1 MSVSYRNVSESV
13 ETRFKPLDLCTNS
26 LGYSVIN
33 CPELTAVAQNLVT
46 EHIAHRL
53 GRHFDTLGAAARHAI
68 DTAFSQFK
76 DKPARILNKR
86 AASSFLSRLEA
97 DFDFSVTR
105 DLVTDEENL
114 GFANIYWRL
123 VRANSPTDVGPVHAD
138 RWFWDLGHGV
148 LPKGYRRVKI
158 WMPLIQDDEVPSL
171 MILPGSHEEEFA
183 YESREDAFG
192 KKKPVFNNKE
202 TTARLIAAPVKVGQA
217 IVFHDNLLHGGRVS
231 SVDRVSLEWTFGLG
245 LLSCLA

>member
-1 MSVSYRNVSESV
+1 MSLSYRNFSGSV
-13 ETRFKPLDLCTNS
+13 ETRFKPLDLCSNS

-46 EHIAHRL
+46 EHIANRL
-53 GRHFDTLGAAARHAI
+53 GKHFDTLSAAARHAI
-68 DTAFSQFK
+68 DTAFIQFK
-76 DKPARILNKR
+76 DKTTRILNKD
-86 AASSFLSRLEA
+86 ATSNFLARLEV
-97 DFDFSVTR
+97 DFDFSVGR

-138 RWFWDLGHGV
+138 RWFWDLGWGV
-148 LPKGYRRVKI
+148 IPKGYRRVKI
-158 WMPLIQDDEVPSL
+158 WMPLIQDDEQPSL

-183 YESREDAFG
+183 YDSREDAFG
-192 KKKPVFNNKE
+192 KRKPVFNNKE
-202 TTARLIAAPVKVGQA
+202 ATARLIAASIKVGQA

-231 SVDRVSLEWTFGLG
+231 DVDRVSLEWTFGLKNG
-245 LLSCLA
+245 H